1 MTSLSLWVALIGL
14 ASSLIFS
21 TLAYALRMMSR
32 VELEERLGRRR
43 SADTLD
49 IILEMRHDLSLT
61 ASTFRLISNTLVIT
75 ATAMYFLER
84 FRDDPHPIKVFGFAL
99 LITTPLL
106 LAFSVAIPQAWAKY
120 AGEGLI
126 ANLWPMIRTLYWLL
140 KPVVWIMNLIDE
152 LIRRLA
158 GVTIQDGPDGEAEQ
172 IGQEIMSVIAEGQ
185 AEGTVD
191 EEQKKMIEGVI
202 SFRDL
207 QVAQIMTPRTD
218 ILAVEAGAPI
228 GEVRDKI
235 LKDGLSRVPVY
246 DSTLDNVIGI
256 LYAKDL
262 LSFLDTRGAEVVSEA
277 PVESR
282 INLRRIMRP
291 PLFVPPTK
299 PLRDLLK
306 EFRLQQIHMAIV
318 LDEYGGTAGLVTTE
332 DIVEQIVGDI
342 ADEYE
347 RPEPEEL
354 NRLDERTI
362 ELDARMNIGEVN
374 RSLNLE
380 PPLPEDQDFQTV
392 GGFVIN
398 ELGVIPTKGQR
409 VEHYGKTI
417 TVLESEPRR
426 VKRLRIE
433 LPAHT
438 VDLEA
443 IGEHAE

>member
-1 MTSLSLWVALIGL
+1 MNSLALWITAAGAVGSLL
-14 ASSLIFS
+14 FS

-32 VELEERLGRRR
+32 VDLEESLERRR
-43 SADTLD
+43 RPEDLEK
-49 IILEMRHDLSLT
+49 ILSVRHDLSLT
-61 ASTFRLISNTLVIT
+61 ASTFRLIFNTMVII
-75 ATAMYFLER
+75 AVAVYFLGRYQEA
-84 FRDDPHPIKVFGFAL
+84 PHPLRIFGFSL
-99 LITTPLL
+99 LVAVPILL
-106 LAFSVAIPQAWAKY
+106 LTSVAIPQAWAKY
-120 AGEGLI
+120 AGESLI
-126 ANLWPMIRTLYWLL
+126 AATWPMVQLLYRILL
-140 KPVVWIMNLIDE
+140 PLVWVMNGVDE
-152 LIRRLA
+152 VIRRLA
-158 GVTIQDGPDGEAEQ
+158 GVSINEGDDVEAEQ
-172 IGQEIMSVIAEGQ
+172 IDQEILSVVAEGQ

-218 ILAVEAGAPI
+218 ILAVDVNATI
-228 GEVRDKI
+228 GEVRDRI

-246 DSTLDNVIGI
+246 DGTLDNIIGI

-262 LSFLDTRGAEVVSEA
+262 LAFLDTRGAGVGGEVPPSH
-277 PVESR
+277 R
-282 INLRRIMRP
+282 IELRRIIRP

-306 EFRLQQIHMAIV
+306 EFRVQQIHMAIV

-354 NRLDERTI
+354 KRIDEHTI
-362 ELDARMNIGEVN
+362 ELDARMTIGEVN
-374 RSLNLE
+374 RALNLE

-398 ELGVIPTKGQR
+398 ELGAIPAKGQR
-409 VEHYGKTI
+409 VSHHGTTI

-426 VKRLRIE
+426 VKRLKFE
-433 LPAHT
+433 LPLHT

-443 IGEHAE
+443 MAEV

>member
-1 MTSLSLWVALIGL
+1 MTSLPLWVALIGL
-14 ASSLIFS
+14 AGSLIFS

-32 VELEERLGRRR
+32 VALEESLGRRR

-49 IILEMRHDLSLT
+49 VILRVRHDLSLT
-61 ASTFRLISNTLVIT
+61 ASTFRLICNTLVMT
-75 ATAMYFLER
+75 AVAMHFLDR
-84 FRDDPHPIKVFGFAL
+84 FRNDPHPVKVFGFAL
-99 LITTPLL
+99 LVTTPLL

-126 ANLWPMIRTLYWLL
+126 ANTWPMLRTLNWLL
-140 KPVVWIMNLIDE
+140 SPVVWIMNVVDE
-152 LIRRLA
+152 LVRRLA
-158 GVTIQDGPDGEAEQ
+158 GVTIQEGLEGEVDQ
-172 IGQEIMSVIAEGQ
+172 IDQEIMSVIAEGQ

-218 ILAVEAGAPI
+218 ILAVDANAPI

-235 LKDGLSRVPVY
+235 LKDGLSRVPVF
-246 DSTLDNVIGI
+246 DGTLDNVIGI

-262 LSFLDTRGAEVVSEA
+262 LSFLDTRGSGVGGEVPAET
-277 PVESR
+277 R
-282 INLRRIMRP
+282 IDLRRMMRP

-306 EFRLQQIHMAIV
+306 EFRIQQIHMAIV

-332 DIVEQIVGDI
+332 DIIEEIVGDI

-347 RPEPEEL
+347 RPGTEEL
-354 NRLDERTI
+354 KRIDERTV

-398 ELGVIPTKGQR
+398 ELGTIPLKGQL
-409 VEHYGKTI
+409 VKHHGNVI

-433 LPAHT
+433 TPAHT
-438 VDLEA
+438 VDMEA
-443 IGEHAE
+443 AAEM

>member
-1 MTSLSLWVALIGL
+1 MSSLPLWVALIGL
-14 ASSLIFS
+14 AGSLIFS

-32 VELEERLGRRR
+32 LALEDALGRHSAE
-43 SADTLD
+43 SADE
-49 IILEMRHDLSLT
+49 IIRVRHDLSLT
-61 ASTFRLISNTLVIT
+61 ASTFRLICNTLVMT
-75 ATAMYFLER
+75 AVAMYFLQR
-84 FRDDPHPIKVFGFAL
+84 FADDPHPVKVFGFAL
-99 LITTPLL
+99 LVTTPLL
-106 LAFSVAIPQAWAKY
+106 LATSVAIPQAWAKY
-120 AGEGLI
+120 AGESLI
-126 ANLWPMIRTLYWLL
+126 AGLWPMLRWLYWLL
-140 KPVVWIMNLIDE
+140 TPVVAVMNVMDE

-158 GVTIQDGPDGEAEQ
+158 GVSLADGPEGDTDQ
-172 IGQEIMSVIAEGQ
+172 IDQEIMSVIAEGQ

-218 ILAVEAGAPI
+218 ILAVDANAPI

-235 LKDGLSRVPVY
+235 LKDGLSRVPVF
-246 DSTLDNVIGI
+246 DGTLDNVIGI

-262 LSFLDTRGAEVVSEA
+262 LSFLDTKGSGVGGEVPA
-277 PVESR
+277 ESR

-306 EFRLQQIHMAIV
+306 EFRIQQIHMAIV

-332 DIVEQIVGDI
+332 DIIEEIVGDI

-347 RPEPEEL
+347 RPGTEEL
-354 NRLDERTI
+354 KRLDERTV

-398 ELGVIPTKGQR
+398 ELGSIPVKGQR
-409 VEHYGKTI
+409 VEHYGTVI

-426 VKRLRIE
+426 VKRLRVE
-433 LPAHT
+433 MPAHT

-443 IGEHAE
+443 AATE